1 MMSENTKMPTYPL
14 LNTAEDSI
22 KAVKIMIE
30 KDIFHG
36 FIGVSRLF

>member
-1 MMSENTKMPTYPL
+1 MMSEKKKMPTYPL

-30 KDIFHG
+30 KDIFNG
-36 FIGVSRLF
+36 FIGASRFF